1 MVEFIF
7 SSLSAHHNYR
17 INSIATPGFVVGNPR
32 SPGAFYFLAD
42 LVLPGEKTP
51 RIHARLFDE
60 KGDMLAEIVWNRI
73 GKNPGGALYEPLE
86 GGFRISKPDG
96 TLVVE
101 IRTREFTNGFMT
113 HIRGNLYD
121 AEGSVRMQTDE
132 KGDCRIVGEEA
143 HMTLETPFELQ

>member
-1 MVEFIF
+1 MVEYIC
-7 SSLSAHHNYR
+7 SRLSAHHNYW
-17 INSIATPGFVVGNPR
+17 INGAATPGFVVGNPN

-60 KGDMLAEIVWNRI
+60 KGCMLTEIAWNRI
-73 GKNPGGALYEPLE
+73 GKNPGGGLYELVD

-96 TLVVE
+96 VLMVE
-101 IRTREFTNGFMT
+101 ICTREFTNGFTT

-121 AEGSVRMQTDE
+121 AEGSVRMKTE
-132 KGDCRIVGEEA
+132 KGECRIVGEEA
-143 HMTLETPFELQ
+143 CMTLEAPFEVP